1 MKVSFKPLSLAVAV
15 SAAAAGYAGS
25 INASSQERWPVIPA
39 LAMLQ
44 LFLTI
49 RSEMIGPLV
58 CPLSIPL
65 PHSSH
70 QGSITSRHRFN
81 GCTRL

>member
-25 INASSQERWPVIPA
+25 INASSQERLADNSA
-39 LAMLQ
+39 LGDAAIVPYY
-44 LFLTI
+44 TV
-49 RSEMIGPLV
+49 RGDWTTGV
-58 CPLSIPL
+58 SIINTSAQ
-65 PHSSH
+65 HSSR

-81 GCTRL
+81 GRA